1 MPKDALGWIVGAVIV
16 VFGIIGLAIRNVAT
30 RRTES
35 VVERA
40 WDWLRARF
48 WQAIDVFRQRQTP
61 ATEPAINI
69 GFMQGGAVI
78 AQQVD
83 IDLRAD
89 VPINIQ
95 LGSQIPQIFLWFVIV
110 NRSPLD
116 LEFDRLMF
124 TLWVAQPL
132 IYRGLILTRGTIP
145 HSERRESFY
154 YESHLDTAQVAEIRR
169 LTTDKGYLEGV
180 RIDLTAY
187 FQTREGWIEVNRNLQ
202 RSKVPVG

>member
-1 MPKDALGWIVGAVIV
+1 LDWIVALVIAVVAGLIV
-16 VFGIIGLAIRNVAT
+16 AAILFGLGKVWPP
-30 RRTES
+30 
-35 VVERA
+35 VYV
-40 WDWLRARF
+40 WLRWLRDRF
-48 WQAIDVFRQRQTP
+48 WQAITMFRQRP
-61 ATEPAINI
+61 ALPTEPAMNI

-78 AQQVD
+78 AKQVD

-95 LGSQIPQIFLWFVIV
+95 LGAQIPQIFLWFVIV
-110 NRSPLD
+110 NRSPVD
-116 LEFDRLMF
+116 LEFDRMIF

-145 HSERRESFY
+145 HSERRESIY

-169 LTTDKGYLEGV
+169 LTTQKGYLEGV
-180 RIDLTAY
+180 RIDVTAY

-202 RSKVPVG
+202 RSTVPVG